1 MEQTQSRN
9 YYLTTGEFAKLVGT
23 TKHTLFHYDAIG
35 LFCPEKKLSNQYR
48 YYSASQL
55 EIFDVINILKELG
68 MPLEEIKSYL
78 DRRTPELFLELLEKE
93 TSAIEKEYG
102 N

>member
-35 LFCPEKKLSNQYR
+35 LFCPEKNSPISIAIILPPNWKFSMLST
-48 YYSASQL
+48 
-55 EIFDVINILKELG
+55 F
-68 MPLEEIKSYL
+68 
-78 DRRTPELFLELLEKE
+78 
-93 TSAIEKEYG
+93 
-102 N
+102 